1 MKKIILVLVII
12 ILIVLG
18 ILGINF
24 LSKNNSNKS
33 TSSTQKESFSFE
45 VNNQEIK
52 LGDDLL
58 KLNLPEPLDTYEIE
72 SCAFDGI
79 EKTYTYENFEI
90 TTYPHDNKE
99 EILSIYLLDAE
110 NSTKEGIKIGDSV
123 DLMKEKYGDDFEEIV
138 DSYVYKK
145 GDSSITFITNND
157 IITSIEYSK

>member
-58 KLNLPEPLDTYEIE
+58 KLNLPEPLATYEIE

-110 NSTKEGIKIGDSV
+110 NSTKEGVKIGDSI
-123 DLMKEKYGDDFEEIV
+123 DLMKEKYGDDFEKIV

-157 IITSIEYSK
+157 IITNIEYSK